1 MEFAE
6 KKKKNHT
13 LLGAAQEMGFH
24 AGKALCLVGACVDSD
39 GTSVWRVPGRLEVHG
54 KWIS

>member
-6 KKKKNHT
+6 KKKNHT

-24 AGKALCLVGACVDSD
+24 AGKALCFVGACVDSD

-54 KWIS
+54 RWIS